1 MINIKRKKINDNK
14 PWINYYDE
22 GVPKSFDYPDL
33 MLWEMIEK
41 SSLKYPTKREMR
53 IHSEELYNLVFEG
66 SVNRSGYNLF
76 TNFSIDILDPKFV
89 KEKDYLENFY

>member
-41 SSLKYPTKREMR
+41 SSLKYPTNHAYEYYGTKVTFRKFMYE
-53 IHSEELYNLVFEG
+53 IEEAA
-66 SVNRSGYNLF
+66 RSLK
-76 TNFSIDILDPKFV
+76 SIGV
-89 KEKDYLENFY
+89 KENDVVSYRNVISKLNLRK